1 MATPTGGR
9 VMSLGPTALVLVTVG
24 AVLLASVAC
33 RRSEPAETTPTALGL
48 AAPTATPAPTPT
60 PTPVPIDPYDLLRRS
75 GTIMGGLETFH
86 FRLHHERG
94 SLELL
99 PAFFVDEGEG
109 DVANPDR
116 LSITFTG
123 SIGGGFAIRS
133 GIITLGESSYMINP
147 LTGKWEAA
155 ETGVSPLGFF
165 SPSRGI
171 GAMLSQLDEVILLK
185 PDRGEKSAYRIRGV
199 LGAEALAP
207 LVGETLTSVAVD
219 VELTLDSKRLYLLQ
233 AKITGNVKP
242 TDAEDPIRII
252 TLSDFEKPIS
262 IEAPI

>member
-1 MATPTGGR
+1 
-9 VMSLGPTALVLVTVG
+9 MSLGPTALVLVTV
-24 AVLLASVAC
+24 ASVLLASVGC
-33 RRSEPAETTPTALGL
+33 RRSEPAGITPTALGL
-48 AAPTATPAPTPT
+48 AAPTATPAPT

-75 GTIMGGLETFH
+75 GTIMGELETFH
-86 FRLHHERG
+86 FRIHHERG

-109 DVANPDR
+109 DVANPDK
-116 LSITFTG
+116 LSITFSG

-155 ETGVSPLGFF
+155 QTGVSPLGFF

-171 GAMLSQLDEVILLK
+171 GAMLSELDEVRLLK
-185 PDRGEKSAYRIRGV
+185 PDGEEKSVFRIRGV

-207 LVGETLTSVAVD
+207 LVGETLKGATVD